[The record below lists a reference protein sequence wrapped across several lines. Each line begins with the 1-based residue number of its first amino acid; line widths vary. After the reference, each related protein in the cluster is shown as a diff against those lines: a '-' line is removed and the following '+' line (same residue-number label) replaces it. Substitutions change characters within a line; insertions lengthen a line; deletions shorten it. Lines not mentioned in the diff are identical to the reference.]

1 LHNILSLQYNSN
13 HTMIKMNQTIHILFS
28 EGSSLSA
35 RQTLS
40 ALGPLGYK
48 IDVCDPNPLCISRF
62 SRFVHRFHRC
72 PPSGSDPLGY
82 LRFILDRLKQEHYD
96 VLLPVHEQALLFSR
110 IQAQLASK
118 CGIALTD
125 FDQLALLQSKATF
138 SQLLNQLGLPQPQTH
153 FIRSQSDL
161 DGINTFPF
169 YVKLP
174 YSTAGRGV
182 WRVENS
188 EQCSKVIQ
196 FLEDVGVFKSGTN
209 ILAQETATGLLS
221 QAQAIFEHGHLIAV
235 HCTVQQA
242 LGMGGSQSA
251 RLGTDHPVVRK
262 DLEILGQHLGWQ
274 GALAIDYFYN
284 PETERPLY
292 IEANPRL
299 VEPMNA
305 CLSEVNL
312 AEILVRLS
320 LGESFTGSTTKL
332 GCLRV
337 RSHSLMAMLLGKA
350 EQNGS
355 RWELLKMLVQVILRR
370 GTYKHSYEDLT
381 PPGLDPP
388 SLIPLAFVTIQLL
401 INPAIT
407 SSISR
412 RTVSDYSLTEK
423 TIEIIRGVREING
436 C

>member
-1 LHNILSLQYNSN
+1 
-13 HTMIKMNQTIHILFS
+13 M
-28 EGSSLSA
+28 
-35 RQTLS
+35 
-40 ALGPLGYK
+40 
-48 IDVCDPNPLCISRF
+48 
-62 SRFVHRFHRC
+62 
-72 PPSGSDPLGY
+72 
-82 LRFILDRLKQEHYD
+82 RFILDQLKRDHYD

-110 IQAQLASK
+110 IQGQLAAK
-118 CGIALTD
+118 CGIALTE
-125 FDQLALLQSKATF
+125 FDQFALLQSKATF

-153 FIRSQSDL
+153 FIHSQSEL

-188 EQCSKVIQ
+188 EQCSKVIRL
-196 FLEDVGVFKSGTN
+196 LEEVGVFKSGTN
-209 ILAQETATGLLS
+209 ILAQEAATGLLS
-221 QAQAIFEHGHLIAV
+221 QAQAVFEHGHLIAV
-235 HCTVQQA
+235 HCTIQQA

-251 RLGTDHPVVRK
+251 RLGTNHPVVRK
-262 DLEILGQHLGWQ
+262 DLELLGQHLSWH

-312 AEILVRLS
+312 AEILVQLS
-320 LGESFTGSTTKL
+320 LGESFTEIPTKL
-332 GCLRV
+332 GRLGV

-355 RWELLKMLVQVILRR
+355 RWELLKMLVRVILRR
-370 GTYKHSYEDLT
+370 GIYKNSCEDLT
-381 PPGLDPP
+381 PLGLDPP
-388 SLIPLAFVTIQLL
+388 SLIPLTFVTIQLL
-401 INPAIT
+401 INPAIA
-407 SSISR
+407 SSISG
-412 RTVSDYSLTEK
+412 RTVLDYSLTEK
-423 TIEIIRGVREING
+423 TIETIRGIREVNG
-436 C
+436 Y